1 MKAAIVRSFEHFP
14 EYGDF
19 EEPVAKP
26 GEVLVAVKAA
36 AMSRLVQAQASG
48 QHYSSDGHL
57 PFVPGVD
64 GVGVLPD
71 GKRVYFA
78 FPAAPFGS
86 MAERAAVPS
95 SMCVSLPDDLDDVTA
110 AAAANPGM
118 SSCAALME
126 RAKLIKGESVLI
138 NGATGVAGRLAIQ
151 IAKYLG
157 AGRVIATGRN
167 ADSMKG
173 LVALGA
179 DLLIPL
185 DQPADV
191 LISAFQAEIKGQGF
205 DVILDYLWG
214 PSAESLIAAAAGHG
228 SEGGEP
234 RIRFVQIGSVSAR
247 SITLPSGALRSSGLE
262 LMGSGLGS
270 VSTQRLLNSIG
281 VVMQAFVP
289 QGFKINAVPVPLA
302 EVGTAW
308 ASQTADRIVFTI

>member
-1 MKAAIVRSFEHFP
+1 MKAAIVSSFEHLP

-19 EEPVAKP
+19 EEPVAKA
-26 GEVLVAVKAA
+26 GEALITVKAA

-48 QHYSSDGHL
+48 QHYSSDGHF

-78 FPAAPFGS
+78 FPTAPFGS
-86 MAERAAVPS
+86 MAERTVVPS

-118 SSCAALME
+118 SSCAALLE
-126 RAKLIKGESVLI
+126 RAKLVKGESVLI

-157 AGRVIATGRN
+157 AGRVIVTGRN
-167 ADSMKG
+167 DASLKG
-173 LVALGA
+173 LDALGA

-185 DQPADV
+185 DQAADV
-191 LISAFQAEIKGQGF
+191 LTSAFRSEIKGDGV

-228 SEGGEP
+228 SAAAEP

-270 VSTQRLLNSIG
+270 VSTPGLLNAIG
-281 VVMQAFVP
+281 VVLQAFVP
-289 QGFKINAVPVPLA
+289 QGFKISADPVPLA
-302 EVGTAW
+302 EVGIAW
-308 ASQTADRIVFTI
+308 ASQTADRIVFTM